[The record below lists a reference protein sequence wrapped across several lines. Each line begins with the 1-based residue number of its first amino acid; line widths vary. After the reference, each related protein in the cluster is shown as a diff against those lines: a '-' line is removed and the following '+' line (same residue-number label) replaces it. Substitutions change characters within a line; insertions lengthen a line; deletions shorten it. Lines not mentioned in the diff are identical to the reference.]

1 MKMEINRNNYQEYF
15 LLYLDDELSVHQKNM
30 VDEFLLIHKDLK
42 VEFNLFKQ
50 TKLPNPTLISANKS
64 TLYRFDIDTIHKA
77 NYEENFLLYADNELD
92 ENKRQAVE
100 KFVLQN
106 PSYQNEFTV
115 LKMATLQPENIQCP
129 FKNELLKKERKPI
142 IYFGFKPVAIAASL
156 VLIAVAVWLLN
167 FKNTIINNNN
177 IAFNSQTNNSQNNNT
192 SSINNLQAKPSIPT
206 ISNNKVQPS
215 TLYNQQEEP
224 KVQSTSNT
232 NLATTIINQN
242 NEVNNAVTNS
252 TVSTI
257 HNTIKQE
264 KNIVEVDLKSVY
276 QNANYKTLQT
286 SNNTALNTLIQV
298 NNNIEETNMVQQSTF
313 QYIDIN
319 EITENES
326 SNEKLINIGN
336 IKVKKSKLKN
346 IFKKAKKIIGAPI
359 DNKAI
364 ALATL

>member
-1 MKMEINRNNYQEYF
+1 
-15 LLYLDDELSVHQKNM
+15 
-30 VDEFLLIHKDLK
+30 
-42 VEFNLFKQ
+42 
-50 TKLPNPTLISANKS
+50 
-64 TLYRFDIDTIHKA
+64 
-77 NYEENFLLYADNELD
+77 
-92 ENKRQAVE
+92 
-100 KFVLQN
+100 
-106 PSYQNEFTV
+106 
-115 LKMATLQPENIQCP
+115 
-129 FKNELLKKERKPI
+129 
-142 IYFGFKPVAIAASL
+142 
-156 VLIAVAVWLLN
+156 
-167 FKNTIINNNN
+167 
-177 IAFNSQTNNSQNNNT
+177 
-192 SSINNLQAKPSIPT
+192 
-206 ISNNKVQPS
+206 
-215 TLYNQQEEP
+215 
-224 KVQSTSNT
+224 
-232 NLATTIINQN
+232 
-242 NEVNNAVTNS
+242 NNAVTNS

-257 HNTIKQE
+257 HNTTKQE
-264 KNIVEVDLKSVY
+264 QNIVEVDLKSVY